1 MTATASAA
9 FAPVETPSGP
19 QDEAPQAGVRRR
31 QYVDE
36 LFVAAIRA
44 LAGERR
50 VAWRG
55 RRLYLGDAPLVLRA
69 PHLAPDAERDD
80 FASFRGAA
88 DGIALR
94 LRHSDAALHAR
105 LTPEG
110 AVERWVFELLEQYRV
125 ESLATLP
132 GVRENL
138 RHRYRQWLLSWQGTG
153 HAESVAGLLLYTVAQ
168 VVRERVCGEPPP
180 AGADELTESTRA
192 KLGPVLGG
200 ALRGLRLER
209 EDQARYAQH
218 ALAIAAAVAAM
229 LRSAVAALE
238 DDSERGGR
246 AGLDRLLSTI
256 WIEDDG
262 SDGAAAAPGAAGA
275 LRDEVAEGYRVYTT
289 AYDREVAAVSLL
301 RPGLARELRARLD
314 ARIAGQGVNVPRLA
328 AALQALLAP
337 PARDGWDSALEEGRV
352 DGRRLASLVASPTE
366 RRLFRED
373 RIAPG
378 PGCLVG
384 LLIDCSGSMKQH
396 AGAVAALADILVR
409 ALDAAGVASEV
420 LGFTTGAWDGGRAR
434 RDWNRA
440 GRPPRPGRLNEA
452 CHLVFKEAEDSWR
465 GARLGLAALLKS
477 DLFREGIDGEAV
489 DWACGRLEACDA
501 QRRVLVVVSDG
512 CPMDTATAQAN
523 GADYLD
529 LHLREVVARRA
540 RRGSVEI
547 RGLGVGLDLRPYYPT
562 SRVIELGERLR
573 NQVFREILELLAPR
587 VPRFG
592 R

>member
-218 ALAIAAAVAAM
+218 ALAIAAAL
-229 LRSAVAALE
+229 LRVPRAGVRDITPSG
-238 DDSERGGR
+238 RGG
-246 AGLDRLLSTI
+246 
-256 WIEDDG
+256 
-262 SDGAAAAPGAAGA
+262 
-275 LRDEVAEGYRVYTT
+275 
-289 AYDREVAAVSLL
+289 
-301 RPGLARELRARLD
+301 
-314 ARIAGQGVNVPRLA
+314 
-328 AALQALLAP
+328 
-337 PARDGWDSALEEGRV
+337 
-352 DGRRLASLVASPTE
+352 
-366 RRLFRED
+366 
-373 RIAPG
+373 
-378 PGCLVG
+378 
-384 LLIDCSGSMKQH
+384 
-396 AGAVAALADILVR
+396 
-409 ALDAAGVASEV
+409 
-420 LGFTTGAWDGGRAR
+420 
-434 RDWNRA
+434 
-440 GRPPRPGRLNEA
+440 PPR
-452 CHLVFKEAEDSWR
+452 F
-465 GARLGLAALLKS
+465 AR
-477 DLFREGIDGEAV
+477 
-489 DWACGRLEACDA
+489 
-501 QRRVLVVVSDG
+501 
-512 CPMDTATAQAN
+512 
-523 GADYLD
+523 
-529 LHLREVVARRA
+529 ARRA
-540 RRGSVEI
+540 RAPAPSRGRA
-547 RGLGVGLDLRPYYPT
+547 RGPRPTRARP
-562 SRVIELGERLR
+562 
-573 NQVFREILELLAPR
+573 A
-587 VPRFG
+587 
-592 R
+592 